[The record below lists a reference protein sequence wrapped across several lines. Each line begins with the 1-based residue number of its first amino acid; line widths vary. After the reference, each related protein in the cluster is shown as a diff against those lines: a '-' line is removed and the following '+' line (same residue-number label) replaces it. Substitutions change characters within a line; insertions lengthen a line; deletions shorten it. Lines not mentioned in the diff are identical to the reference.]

1 MELHTVFQVNCLCA
15 SFFGFAL
22 NLLLLFLISY
32 KTPSAMRSYARIMRI
47 HVITDLLYDFAI
59 LFTGVHPV
67 PIGGKVYLI
76 TQGFYTHTDI
86 SVTRYICTWYFWE
99 ILIAIALLPIDFFY
113 RFKSVCHNT
122 ELQSRTIYIQVFFA
136 YFITWLHAFPNS
148 FNYLEIGP
156 RTETAEFTSELQR
169 FELFNTTDGVP
180 SYGVTVLGGTKAL
193 SNFIFILLLNAFA
206 YTVITYTS
214 IRIFYAL
221 KHNANKIQNSKAAEL
236 QRQVTRILALQ
247 ASVPLLII
255 CVPTIGIVFLAL
267 AHIDVPRAG
276 AIYVSILSWLSAVK
290 PAATIAVVPRYRN
303 YVKTKLFGNNASVH
317 PIKGLT
323 TISDLS
329 VINQSEN
336 HNVH

>member
-1 MELHTVFQVNCLCA
+1 M
-15 SFFGFAL
+15 FARG
-22 NLLLLFLISY
+22 
-32 KTPSAMRSYARIMRI
+32 T
-47 HVITDLLYDFAI
+47 
-59 LFTGVHPV
+59 
-67 PIGGKVYLI
+67 
-76 TQGFYTHTDI
+76 
-86 SVTRYICTWYFWE
+86 FWE

-156 RTETAEFTSELQR
+156 RPETVEFTSELQQ

-180 SYGVTVLGGTKAL
+180 SYGVTVLGGTKSL
-193 SNFIFILLLNAFA
+193 SNFIFILLLNVFV

-221 KHNANKIQNSKAAEL
+221 KENAHKIQNSKAAEL

-247 ASVPLLII
+247 ALVPLLII

-267 AHIDVPRAG
+267 ARIDVLRAG

-290 PAATIAVVPRYRN
+290 PAATIAVVPKYRG
-303 YVKTKLFGNNASVH
+303 YVKTKLFGSNGTVYS
-317 PIKGLT
+317 IKGLT
-323 TISDLS
+323 TTSDLS
-329 VINQSEN
+329 GIN
-336 HNVH
+336 